1 MYQSEIVNESISQ
14 DREQAFEECV
24 AEEVCIVIIF
34 LEEWLV
40 QEGKWH
46 HRIDVQHYQ
55 KQDGYP
61 QQRNTCM
68 GYEYQMYM

>member
-34 LEEWLV
+34 LEE
-40 QEGKWH
+40 
-46 HRIDVQHYQ
+46 
-55 KQDGYP
+55 
-61 QQRNTCM
+61 
-68 GYEYQMYM
+68 